1 MGPVTSLHWAELGV
15 ALLTIAGIVYGAF
28 RAAMASASDGYIDK
42 YLLEPR
48 RQAKNAHQQ
57 VDQVDAK
64 VDDLGDR
71 LEDVRKQQELQTDAL
86 IAVGESVNNCKD
98 FDTEA
103 FKERAGCERADRF
116 LDHSG
121 SESDD

>member
-15 ALLTIAGIVYGAF
+15 ALLTICGVVYGGF
-28 RAAMASASDGYIDK
+28 RAVMGSVSSGYIDK

-48 RQAKNAHQQ
+48 RQAKNAHEQ
-57 VDQVDAK
+57 VDEVDAK
-64 VDDLGDR
+64 VDDLGDA
-71 LEDVRKQQELQTDAL
+71 LKDVREQQELQTDAL
-86 IAVGESVNNCKD
+86 IAVGESINNGAE
-98 FDTEA
+98 FDTDS
-103 FKERAGCERADRF
+103 FKERSGCERADRF

>member
-15 ALLTIAGIVYGAF
+15 ALLTICGVVYGGF
-28 RAAMASASDGYIDK
+28 RAVMGSVSDGYIDK
-42 YLLEPR
+42 YLLDPR
-48 RQAKNAHQQ
+48 RTAKNAHEQ
-57 VDQVDAK
+57 VDQVDEK

-71 LEDVRKQQELQTDAL
+71 LEDVRQQQELQTDAL
-86 IAVGESVNNCKD
+86 IAVGESINNCKD

-103 FKERAGCERADRF
+103 FKERADCERADRF
-116 LDHSG
+116 LENS